1 MCWNRSKYIWK
12 STVRGKNRKV
22 DIWFERLYSAAQ
34 LEVSEDAVEGI
45 VRSSSGTVLDWRS
58 LDVSA
63 FLFCSLSRWSVTAS
77 WCWSLGSDE
86 ADPWLVCVFG
96 IIVMNF
102 MLDQNL
108 MVFSQVHDSFNFNE
122 LSSTSG
128 WSAALHRVRA
138 STVFQRCLQAAVAVP
153 RSRPFLHVDCSLS
166 SCVSFILQP
175 LLSVS
180 KPRRHFCWGFSEQ

>member
-128 WSAALHRVRA
+128 WSAALHRDRA
-138 STVFQRCLQAAVAVP
+138 STVFQRCLQAAAAVP
-153 RSRPFLHVDCSLS
+153 RSRPSLHVDCSLS